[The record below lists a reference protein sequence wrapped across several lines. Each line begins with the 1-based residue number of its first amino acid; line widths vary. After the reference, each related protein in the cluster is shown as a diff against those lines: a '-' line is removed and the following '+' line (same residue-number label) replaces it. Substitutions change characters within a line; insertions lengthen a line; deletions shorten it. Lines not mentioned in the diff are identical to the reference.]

1 VKNKLTTLRPVLQFL
16 GSKNPTLEDFE
27 AKKKEQLSGSSGAR
41 VDGLCCAPST
51 FDSSRGSRASNS
63 VVNSIVVSESCGLY
77 CVEELAGIIV
87 DQPRSHWKVYIQIW
101 VVVSPWD
108 ARDTRVIF
116 KAASQLSLNNPIPE
130 FPELVTKTPTK
141 YSMLEQCEVA

>member
-27 AKKKEQLSGSSGAR
+27 AKKKKNKLSGSSGAR

-51 FDSSRGSRASNS
+51 FDSSRGSWASNS

-77 CVEELAGIIV
+77 CVEELGGIIV
-87 DQPRSHWKVYIQIW
+87 DQPRSHWKV
-101 VVVSPWD
+101 
-108 ARDTRVIF
+108 
-116 KAASQLSLNNPIPE
+116 LSR
-130 FPELVTKTPTK
+130 
-141 YSMLEQCEVA
+141 SGSW